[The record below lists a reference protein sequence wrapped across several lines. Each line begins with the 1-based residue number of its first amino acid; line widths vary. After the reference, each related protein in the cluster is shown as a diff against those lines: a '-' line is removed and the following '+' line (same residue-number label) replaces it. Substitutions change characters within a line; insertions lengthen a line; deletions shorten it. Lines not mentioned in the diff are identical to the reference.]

1 MPQHVLM
8 IDLVDDATM
17 IKEYIAWHAPGAVPD
32 SVISSIRNSGITAM
46 NIYRVAAR
54 LAMVIEVT
62 DDFSFE
68 SKAACDR
75 EDPHVVAWEALMA
88 RFQRP
93 LPCATPGEKWV
104 TGELIFNLTAMIG
117 DDESC

>member
-17 IKEYIAWHAPGAVPD
+17 IKEYIAWHASGAVPD
-32 SVISSIRNSGITAM
+32 SVISSIRDSGITGM
-46 NIYRVAAR
+46 NIYRVANR

-68 SKAACDR
+68 SKAASDR
-75 EDPHVVAWEALMA
+75 EDSDVVAWEALMA

-93 LPCATPGEKWV
+93 LSCAAPGEKWV
-104 TGELIFNLTAMIG
+104 NGELIFNLSGVIEDNEG
-117 DDESC
+117 Q